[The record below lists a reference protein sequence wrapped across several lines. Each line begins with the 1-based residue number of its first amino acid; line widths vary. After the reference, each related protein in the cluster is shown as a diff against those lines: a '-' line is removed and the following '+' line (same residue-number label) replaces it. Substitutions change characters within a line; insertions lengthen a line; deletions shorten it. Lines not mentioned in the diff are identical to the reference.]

1 MKHTNFLS
9 SVIVFTFSFMLL
21 AFASKP
27 FAYTISAMDPA
38 KGAIKAKLE
47 QSQAVLQTKG
57 KTSTTSSSYNISG
70 AKSAIRLKISETVF
84 QSLSDKTT
92 GNMNP
97 ADYINLYKLS
107 VGKSNRSFTINIDGS
122 SNAMMIPVVFSSLES
137 ALLYKIA
144 PANGLVP
151 GEYAFIDKSTTA
163 AEGNMIV
170 WTFGVD

>member
-1 MKHTNFLS
+1 
-9 SVIVFTFSFMLL
+9 MLL

-38 KGAIKAKLE
+38 KGAIKTKLE

-70 AKSAIRLKISETVF
+70 TKSAIRLKISETIF
-84 QSLSDKTT
+84 QSVSDKAT

-97 ADYINLYKLS
+97 ADYINLYRLS

-122 SNAMMIPVVFSSLES
+122 SNSMLIPVVFTSLELPLS
-137 ALLYKIA
+137 FKVASV
-144 PANGLVP
+144 NGLVL